1 MAVDSRRMPLGL
13 PGILDRPATRRGGT
27 AQVIP
32 GFGLTLGVTICYLS
46 LIVLIPL
53 SAAFL
58 KAAGLG

>member
-1 MAVDSRRMPLGL
+1 MPLGL